1 MAQAIVTIDGFLSKD
16 SELRFTQSGSAVL
29 GISVPVT
36 PQKKVGNGWEDTG
49 PTQWY
54 DGSLWGSAAE
64 MWAERLPKGTR
75 VKFTGNLTSREH
87 NGKTYQ
93 QVRIDQIGIIEK
105 VGGSA
110 PAGTSF
116 QQGSQRPEDPW
127 ATAGPTPGG
136 NSFADE
142 PPF

>member
-16 SELRFTQSGSAVL
+16 AVLRFTQSGVAVL
-29 GISVPVT
+29 GLSIPVT
-36 PQKKVGNGWEDTG
+36 PQKKVGNQREDTG

-54 DGSLWGSAAE
+54 DCSLWGSAAE
-64 MWAERLPKGTR
+64 MWSDRLPKGTR
-75 VKFTGNLTSREH
+75 VELTGVLTTREH
-87 NGKTYQ
+87 EGKTYQ
-93 QVRIDQIGIIEK
+93 QVKVRQLGIIEK

-110 PAGTSF
+110 PSGTSF
-116 QQGSQRPEDPW
+116 GQPQQQQ
-127 ATAGPTPGG
+127 AGWGTPPQQG